1 MQCPRCQADNREGR
15 RFCAECGASLALPC
29 AACGFSNEPG
39 EKFCG
44 GCGLPLTSVPRTPEP
59 RLSSPQSY
67 TPEHLAEQVLASRAA
82 VEGERKQVTAFSTNI
97 MASSTSIQSRWIPPT
112 PTIAAPRI
120 AADAFHRLRTI
131 MRQSFDQ
138 CRPQVDRHVPA
149 VRGA

>member
-44 GCGLPLTSVPRTPEP
+44 GCGVPLTSNRPTPEP

-67 TPEHLAEQVLASRAA
+67 MPKHLAEQVLASRAA
-82 VEGERKQVTAFSTNI
+82 LEGERKQVTVLFAD
-97 MASSTSIQSRWIPPT
+97 MRSSLELL
-112 PTIAAPRI
+112 
-120 AADAFHRLRTI
+120 ADLDPEEA
-131 MRQSFDQ
+131 RQLLD
-138 CRPQVDRHVPA
+138 P
-149 VRGA
+149 